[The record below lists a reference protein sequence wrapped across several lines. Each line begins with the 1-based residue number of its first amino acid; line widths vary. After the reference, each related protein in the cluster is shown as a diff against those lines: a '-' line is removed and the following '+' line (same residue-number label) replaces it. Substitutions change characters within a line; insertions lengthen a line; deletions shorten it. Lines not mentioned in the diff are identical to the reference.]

1 MKKLNII
8 KVLFAASALAL
19 ALPGCSNLSTAEET
33 TAAVEKEGKIGVRL
47 AVSEAYRT
55 IISTLPSDLTYTL
68 DVLSG
73 TTKLKE
79 NIAVSTLTSSDAVV
93 YLEAGTE
100 YTFVLT
106 GKSGDKN
113 IVSGSKTQTITAANS
128 TVGISLSAV
137 TGEAVSVELALTIA
151 DMEKYGVKSIE
162 ASVFT
167 DDELS
172 NTSTE
177 TSDALSY
184 NSEEGKIS
192 GTVVSGANKWVK
204 ITLKDADGTE
214 IGGTTEQLFAIS
226 NAPIAATVEVPV
238 LKYKATINLTTAA
251 SSKPSKVVLKNTSI
265 SNSVYEGIDITNETE
280 STASP
285 YKYEVYVPVGSYG
298 IYAGDNEDASGT
310 LNSVTE
316 VTANADATLKSISV
330 AWADGTQPV
339 LYTGVSEADLLS
351 KITITETYSDNS
363 TKELAAT
370 GASVTDFDST
380 KTAAQ
385 TITLT
390 HNEKT
395 ATISVT
401 LTADAIDSIT
411 ANLSE
416 DTASKTWWNG
426 ESLTASDIVV
436 EATWLSGKKT
446 NPEFAIAPETLSA
459 GKNVEVTITETVSAE
474 DARKTAKIT
483 LAKVR
488 DYANGTYNLVKLA
501 SENTEGATFDFATGQ
516 TSLTQGTAFADKSE
530 DDDVEGIWWTGFKA
544 NGDWTCADTG
554 AKASLKLNG
563 SKLITITAYAGTK
576 GITVTE
582 ENATASFISGAKT
595 VEQSYSFY
603 TENAEPA
610 TIEIAFTA
618 GDYVKTIKVED
629 LPDDLVNEVTAIAIS
644 GAEVD
649 DEENLIMDQEDSY
662 TLKAA
667 LTTKLLNPISEPV
680 VWSCENKDSTNTV
693 KIAEI
698 DSETGVVTF
707 TKKSKGFVTFTAT
720 VGEKSQSID
729 VNVKEYDPIV
739 ALVTWDW
746 TTGGVWYAKEDGT
759 TPAYDSSSTTSYK
772 LEGKAVSGYVV
783 NNKGIKIPVTVGDS
797 STSAKLAANGER
809 GQFKGTP
816 ASLKVP
822 VSAGSVLTVTIT
834 GNDKKLKIAGETVTS
849 DSNKKFKAVTA
860 LRSGYILIENAG
872 DEVYFAS
879 ITVTNLNREDSFDV
893 DAAITNT
900 GISVETPITGDD
912 ISDLTVNGNSV
923 TSVEAGIWYVNN
935 VKQGDTK
942 SETFDLSS
950 MTGVVEGK
958 RYTVMVVVE
967 KDGISYTKTAY
978 VTYWAE

>member
-298 IYAGDNEDASGT
+298 IFAGVNEDASGT
-310 LNSVTE
+310 VNSVTE

-363 TKELAAT
+363 TKEVAAT

-563 SKLITITAYAGTK
+563 SKLITITAYAGTA

-582 ENATASFISGAKT
+582 ENATAAFISGAKT
-595 VEQSYSFY
+595 AEQSYSFY

-644 GAEVD
+644 GADKTENSEPLMINNKSYELTATVTKAAYLNSVTTPVEWSCANKDPSVTEEIAIIDSESGVVTLARGKTGVITVTAKIGTFSDSIDVTVQEYDSVVALAQWYFAKVD
-649 DEENLIMDQEDSY
+649 SNNANVSLLKADGSVSDSDIQTGSSATVINCFVANTDNLRIPVTLTKTASTQAKLAQSGGQFRYGVMKIPVSAGSTVTV

-667 LTTKLLNPISEPV
+667 LVE
-680 VWSCENKDSTNTV
+680 DSP
-693 KIAEI
+693 
-698 DSETGVVTF
+698 VTF
-707 TKKSKGFVTFTAT
+707 AENSPSGKSIMTYTAT
-720 VGEKSQSID
+720 
-729 VNVKEYDPIV
+729 
-739 ALVTWDW
+739 
-746 TTGGVWYAKEDGT
+746 
-759 TPAYDSSSTTSYK
+759 
-772 LEGKAVSGYVV
+772 
-783 NNKGIKIPVTVGDS
+783 
-797 STSAKLAANGER
+797 
-809 GQFKGTP
+809 
-816 ASLKVP
+816 
-822 VSAGSVLTVTIT
+822 
-834 GNDKKLKIAGETVTS
+834 
-849 DSNKKFKAVTA
+849 
-860 LRSGYILIENAG
+860 RSGYIELSNPGPDIYVSA
-872 DEVYFAS
+872 
-879 ITVTNLNREDSFDV
+879 ITVSKLDTDEDHTSV
-893 DAAITNT
+893 NAAITNT

-912 ISDLTVNGNSV
+912 IADLTVNGNSV
-923 TSVEAGIWYVNN
+923 TSAEVGIWYVNN